1 MKSPNPPLPARFFGA
16 FFAVLVA
23 VPVMSTTAPADH
35 NTPEALEARTMPE
48 GKLNVVAAG
57 GTATA
62 GAAAAGAGQDG
73 EAVYNSG
80 CAACHGGG
88 IAGAPKT
95 GDVDVWSARIAQG
108 MAVLV
113 EHAING
119 FQGETGIMIAKG
131 GNAALSDDEVEAAV
145 KFMVERSQ

>member
-1 MKSPNPPLPARFFGA
+1 MKSPNPALSARLFGA

-62 GAAAAGAGQDG
+62 GTGATAGAGQDG

-95 GDVDVWSARIAQG
+95 GDVDAMERANCTGDGGAGGACHQRVSGRDRYHDRQRRERG
-108 MAVLV
+108 V
-113 EHAING
+113 E
-119 FQGETGIMIAKG
+119 
-131 GNAALSDDEVEAAV
+131 
-145 KFMVERSQ
+145 